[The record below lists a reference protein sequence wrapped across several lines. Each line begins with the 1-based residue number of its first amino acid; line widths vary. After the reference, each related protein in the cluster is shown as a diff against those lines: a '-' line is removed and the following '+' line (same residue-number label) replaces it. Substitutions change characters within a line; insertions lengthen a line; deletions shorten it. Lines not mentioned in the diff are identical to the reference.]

1 MIISKRIQKAVRSPQ
16 LKIQQENQST
26 CPLPTERPDW
36 LQRLIMCDD
45 LIPVASAEA
54 SIQQAPL
61 CPCSV
66 QAQRLIDQ
74 NE

>member
-1 MIISKRIQKAVRSPQ
+1 
-16 LKIQQENQST
+16 
-26 CPLPTERPDW
+26 
-36 LQRLIMCDD
+36 MCDD
-45 LIPVASAEA
+45 LIAAASVEA
-54 SIQQAPL
+54 STQQPAL